1 MATISGAAQ
10 VNSVVSASSAAPQV
24 NPNSGEA
31 LKNEFITLMVAQIE
45 NQDPLNP
52 TDGTE
57 YVAQLAQFSQVESTE
72 NLVQLMQSNTAMLD
86 NLQVLSTANLV
97 DKNVTV
103 RSDQLEMSPGS
114 SNQGYIELL
123 APSNTVTIE
132 LLDST
137 GNVTV
142 IPLGSKSAGKVGFTI
157 DADQH
162 QLNGRYQMRVS
173 VDSGQNY
180 SPTIFQ
186 HGVVEQVTTPALDGT
201 SQLQVQGIGK
211 VAFYEVAAFAQN

>member
-10 VNSVVSASSAAPQV
+10 VNTIESASTAAPQT

-57 YVAQLAQFSQVESTE
+57 YVSQLAQFSQVESSE

-86 NLQVLSTANLV
+86 NLQVLSTAGLV
-97 DKNVTV
+97 DKSVTV
-103 RSDQLEMSPGS
+103 RSDQLQMTPS
-114 SNQGYIELL
+114 SVNQGYIELL

-132 LLDST
+132 LLDGA
-137 GNVTV
+137 GNVTQ
-142 IPLGSKSAGKVGFTI
+142 IPLGPKSAGQVNFTI
-157 DADQH
+157 DAQQH
-162 QLNGRYQMRVS
+162 ELNGHYQMRVS
-173 VDSGQNY
+173 LDSGQSY

-186 HGVVEQVTTPALDGT
+186 HGTVAKVTTPAMDGT
-201 SQLQVQGIGK
+201 SHIEVEGIGR
-211 VAFYEVAAFAQN
+211 VAFYDVAAFSQ